1 MLRRVWSIL
10 LVTLV
15 SAAPVAAVAD
25 SHDAQ
30 REGGLTGTGIVGT
43 ITHLGSFH
51 VNGQR
56 VVYDEGFELGSAF
69 GTVAADSL
77 LPGHTIAVE
86 VATDGSDWRAIS
98 GHQIFPVIGPVGEVD
113 QDGFTV
119 LGSRVVFDGNAVTSI
134 PVGQWVAVSGL
145 WRGDQIV
152 ASRVT
157 LIAPQPQARLVGTYF
172 EPQDGDALRVGG
184 SLVQGIVPEHAEDGD
199 VIQVSGDPLVAGL
212 AAQELRLGIFD
223 HNVGLVLAQGYM
235 SLPRQ
240 SGLYSIL
247 GSGLAA
253 FTSSPAMIDEA
264 QVGVFCGV
272 DGEISGPMPRVR
284 ALADAYER
292 LGCGE

>member
-1 MLRRVWSIL
+1 MLRRVLSIL
-10 LVTLV
+10 LAILM
-15 SAAPVAAVAD
+15 SGAPFAAIAD
-25 SHDAQ
+25 SHDGE

-43 ITHLGSFH
+43 ITHLGSFY

-69 GTVAADSL
+69 GAVAADSL

-86 VATDGSDWRAIS
+86 VVADGRDWRALS

-119 LGSRVVFDGNAVTSI
+119 LGSRIIFDGNADTSI

-145 WRGDQIV
+145 WRGDEIV

-172 EPQDGDALRVGG
+172 EPQDESLRVGG

-199 VIQVSGDPLVAGL
+199 VIQVSGDPLVGGL
-212 AAQELRLGIFD
+212 AARELRLGVFD
-223 HNVGLVLAQGYM
+223 HEVGLVLAQGYM
-235 SLPRQ
+235 SQPRQ

-264 QVGVFCGV
+264 RVGVFCGV
-272 DGEISGPMPRVR
+272 DGEISGPVPSVQV
-284 ALADAYER
+284 LADAYER
-292 LGCGE
+292 LGCGN